1 MKKTVTVLIGYG
13 SPTLTG
19 LKKLENMSEVIANS
33 TLFSSKLHNF
43 VVLYINKIRI
53 TFVY

>member
-19 LKKLENMSEVIANS
+19 LEKLENKSVVIANS
-33 TLFSSKLHNF
+33 TLFSSKNYITLSSYTKTKYALH
-43 VVLYINKIRI
+43 
-53 TFVY
+53 